1 MLVCLTMLHL
11 VNSWLLGFTLWGRAE
26 AILANE
32 YVQRAQPQLQVF
44 NAAQLQ
50 LALRHQVFRFG
61 MPWWAY
67 WYGQFPSFS
76 PVPFVRFGHHFLKSD
91 RTANHQ
97 RTQPN
102 PTHEIAIPIFHSWD
116 PSFFY
121 NKKTPTR
128 WEKNPPKKKR
138 PKVLL
143 PDFHQIALDRPAE
156 FGPELDLRVWELGD
170 AKLPKPSDVGIFSH
184 KTMKFQ

>member
-1 MLVCLTMLHL
+1 MLHL

-121 NKKTPTR
+121 NKKNTHPVG
-128 WEKNPPKKKR
+128 KKSPKKKT
-138 PKVLL
+138 
-143 PDFHQIALDRPAE
+143 AE
-156 FGPELDLRVWELGD
+156 GPFARFPSNSLRSAGRVRTWVGPEGMRIGGCKVT
-170 AKLPKPSDVGIFSH
+170 
-184 KTMKFQ
+184 KT